1 MRNFGIGRAV
11 VAALAIVFGCVG
23 GAAASDYKGSTITL
37 IVATGPG
44 GGYAQ
49 VGQLLARHMP
59 KHVPGHPTMIVQFQ
73 PAAGGLQA
81 ANYLYNA
88 APQDGSV
95 IALLRNSTTFGQAM
109 KLSGVKYDAAKF
121 HWIGSVEP
129 VINVLGA
136 RKNSGVMSLADLA
149 KKELIVGAAGKLDTL
164 YIFPTVMQKM
174 LGYKFKVVTGYRGT
188 NDVFAA
194 LDRNEVG
201 GMVQPYD
208 NWERSHL
215 HRQGEMSYLTQFSYE
230 RIKRLPNTPTMVE
243 LAKNPDERR
252 ILRLVSV
259 PSVLGRNIAAPPK
272 APKDRVAILRAAFNA
287 TMKDEAF
294 ISEMHRGN
302 RSVEPLTGEAVEKMV
317 GEVLSTPDA
326 LIERT
331 RSYLGY

>member
-1 MRNFGIGRAV
+1 MRFSV
-11 VAALAIVFGCVG
+11 VARAALAAVVVLGW
-23 GAAASDYKGSTITL
+23 APASFARDYKGTTISL

-59 KHVPGHPTMIVQFQ
+59 KHLAGNPTMIVQFQ
-73 PAAGGLQA
+73 PAAAGLQA

-109 KLSGVKYDAAKF
+109 KLSGVKYDAGKF

-129 VINVLGA
+129 VVNVLGA
-136 RKNSGVMSLADLA
+136 RKKSGVMSLADLQ

-174 LGYKFKVVTGYRGT
+174 LGYKFKVVSGYRGT

-208 NWERSHL
+208 NWETSHL
-215 HRQGEMSYLTQFSYE
+215 HREGEMVYLTQFSYE
-230 RIKRLPNTPTMVE
+230 RIKRLSSTPTMVE
-243 LAKNPDERR
+243 LARNPDERK

-259 PSVLGRNIAAPPK
+259 PSVLGRNVAAPPK
-272 APKDRVAILRAAFNA
+272 APADRVAILRTAFDA
-287 TMKDEAF
+287 TMKDQAF
-294 ISEMHRGN
+294 INEMHKGN
-302 RSVEPLTGEAVEKMV
+302 RSVEPLSGDTVENMV
-317 GEVLSTPDA
+317 KEVLSTPDA

-331 RSYLGY
+331 RAYLGY

>member
-1 MRNFGIGRAV
+1 MRFSV
-11 VAALAIVFGCVG
+11 VARAALAALVVFGCVS
-23 GAAASDYKGSTITL
+23 AASARDYKGTTVTL

-49 VGQLLARHMP
+49 VGQYLARNMP
-59 KHVPGHPTMIVQFQ
+59 KHLAGNPTMIVQFQ
-73 PAAGGLQA
+73 PAAAGLQA

-129 VINVLGA
+129 VVNVLGA
-136 RKNSGVMSLADLA
+136 RKNSGVLSLEDLK

-164 YIFPTVMQKM
+164 YIFPTVMQKL
-174 LGYKFKVVTGYRGT
+174 LGYKFKVVSGYRGT

-194 LDRNEVG
+194 LDRGEVG

-208 NWERSHL
+208 NWEKSHL
-215 HRQGEMSYLTQFSYE
+215 HRQGEMVYLVQYSYE
-230 RIKRLPNTPTMVE
+230 RIKRLANTPTMVE
-243 LAKNPDERR
+243 LGKTADEQK

-259 PSVLGRNIAAPPK
+259 PSVLGRNIAAPPRT
-272 APKDRVAILRAAFNA
+272 PSDRVAMLRTAFDE
-287 TMKDEAF
+287 TMKDATF
-294 ISEMHRGN
+294 IAEMHKGN
-302 RSVEPLTGEAVEKMV
+302 RSVEPLNGDAVQKIV
-317 GEVLSTPDA
+317 AEVLSTPDA